1 MNKNRSLP
9 SLLACIVMDMLGYA
23 TYTLPVIGELADIV
37 WAPISA
43 TIFFMM
49 FRGWKGAF
57 GGMFN
62 FVEELMPGLDFIPTF
77 TLTWLWHYFTR
88 SKSAGTPQ
96 DANTI
101 YISGRNKPVHP
112 VTNR

>member
-23 TYTLPVIGELADIV
+23 TYSLPIIGELADIV
-37 WAPISA
+37 WAPISGM
-43 TIFFMM
+43 IFFMM

-77 TLTWLWHYFTR
+77 TLTWLWHYFT
-88 SKSAGTPQ
+88 KPKEEPQ
-96 DANTI
+96 DIKTI
-101 YISGRNKPVHP
+101 YISGRSKPAHP

>member
-23 TYTLPVIGELADIV
+23 TYSLPVIGELADIV
-37 WAPISA
+37 WAPVSGM
-43 TIFFMM
+43 IFFMM

-77 TLTWLWHYFTR
+77 TLTWLWHYFTGKQR
-88 SKSAGTPQ
+88 TDAPGQ
-96 DANTI
+96 ANTI
-101 YISGRNKPVHP
+101 YIDGRSKPAQP